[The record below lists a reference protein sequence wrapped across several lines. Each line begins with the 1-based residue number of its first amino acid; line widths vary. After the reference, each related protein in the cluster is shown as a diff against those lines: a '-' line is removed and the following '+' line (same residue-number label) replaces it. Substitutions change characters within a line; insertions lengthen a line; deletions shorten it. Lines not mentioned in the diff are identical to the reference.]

1 MLLNFGAHACATP
14 ISIPSQERNP
24 MTRVFNFSPGPA
36 ALPESV
42 LRKAAEEMLDWH
54 GCGMSVMEMSHRG
67 KEFISI
73 HAEAESLLREL
84 LGVPA
89 NYKVLFMQGG
99 AIGENAIVPMNLIGK
114 SGKADYV
121 VTGDWSKKSI
131 KEAKTYGTASLAAT
145 GEASNFTAI
154 PKQSEW
160 KLDPDASYVHI
171 CSNETIGGVEYHWTP
186 DTGAVPLVADMSSNI
201 MSRPIDIAKYGL
213 IYAGAQKNMGP
224 SGVTVVIVRDDLIGH
239 ALPIT
244 PSAFNYQLQADNDS
258 MYNTPPTYAI
268 YIAGLVFKHIKEM
281 GGLKAME
288 QHNKAKAA
296 LLYDY
301 LDNSKFYRN
310 PVAKEDRSLMNV
322 PFKLKDDSLDD
333 AFLKGA
339 QAKGMIQL
347 KGHRSVGGM
356 RASIY
361 NAMPIE
367 GVKALVAYMKEF
379 EVQHG

>member
-1 MLLNFGAHACATP
+1 MPDFSFP
-14 ISIPSQERNP
+14 QQERKP

-36 ALPESV
+36 TLPEPV

-54 GCGMSVMEMSHRG
+54 GSGMSVMEMSHRG

-89 NYKVLFMQGG
+89 NYKVLFLQGG

-121 VTGDWSKKSI
+121 NTGEWSKKSI
-131 KEAKTYGTASLAAT
+131 KEAKTYGKVNVAASS
-145 GEASNFTAI
+145 EASHFTAI
-154 PKQSEW
+154 PKQSDW
-160 KLDPDASYVHI
+160 KLDPEASYVHI

-186 DTGAVPLVADMSSNI
+186 DTGKVPLVADMSSNI
-201 MSRPIDIAKYGL
+201 MSRPIDIGKYGL

-224 SGVTVVIVRDDLIGH
+224 SGVTVVIVRDDLLGH

-244 PSAFNYQLQADNDS
+244 PSAFNYQIQAENDS

-268 YIAGLVFKHIKEM
+268 YIAGLVCKYIKEQ

-288 QHNKAKAA
+288 AHNKAKAA
-296 LLYDY
+296 ILYDF
-301 LDNSKFYRN
+301 LDNSAFYRN
-310 PVAKEDRSLMNV
+310 PVAREDRSLMNV

-347 KGHRSVGGM
+347 KGHRAVGGM

>member
-1 MLLNFGAHACATP
+1 
-14 ISIPSQERNP
+14 

-36 ALPESV
+36 TLPEPV
-42 LRKAAEEMLDWH
+42 LRQAAAEMLDWN
-54 GCGMSVMEMSHRG
+54 GSGMSVMEMSHRG

-73 HAEAESLLREL
+73 YDEAQALVREL

-99 AIGENAIVPMNLIGK
+99 AIGENAIVPMNLLGK

-121 VTGDWSKKSI
+121 VTGDWSKKSL
-131 KEAKTYGTASLAAT
+131 KEARLYGTINTAAT
-145 GEASNFTAI
+145 GPGTSV
-154 PKQSEW
+154 PRQSEW
-160 KLDPDASYVHI
+160 KLDPQASYVHI
-171 CSNETIGGVEYHWTP
+171 CSNETIGGVEFHWTP
-186 DTGAVPLVADMSSNI
+186 DTGGVPLVADMSSNI
-201 MSRPIDIAKYGL
+201 MSRPMDVSKYGL

-224 SGVTVVIVRDDLIGH
+224 SGLTIVIVRDDLLGH

-258 MYNTPPTYAI
+258 MFNTPPTYAI
-268 YIAGLVFKHIKEM
+268 YIAGLVLKHIKAL
-281 GGLKAME
+281 GGLTAME
-288 QHNKAKAA
+288 AHNKAKAA
-296 LLYDY
+296 VLYDF
-301 LDNSKFYRN
+301 LDESAFYTN
-310 PVAKEDRSLMNV
+310 PVAREDRSLMNV
-322 PFKLKDDSLDD
+322 PFWLKDPSLDD

-339 QAKGMIQL
+339 QARGMIQL

-367 GVKALVAYMKEF
+367 GVRALVQYMKEF
-379 EVQHG
+379 EAQHA